1 MPASAGTLGVAAENA
16 TRSGR
21 SAPRWG
27 EGLFRCPSWPRAPGE
42 RTGERKG
49 GERAGERC
57 GGERA
62 GEREGVWRR
71 DLPPLGPSEVWPGLG
86 SSGVSTTGLGKC
98 SAVEAC
104 SRSAAERDEGRS
116 WVGLGVGVGV
126 GVGLGEGPGL
136 GIGPG

>member
-1 MPASAGTLGVAAENA
+1 MPASAGTLGVAADTA

-21 SAPRWG
+21 SAPRVV

-42 RTGERKG
+42 RTGERSG
-49 GERAGERC
+49 GERAGERN

-71 DLPPLGPSEVWPGLG
+71 DLPPLGPSEVCPGLG
-86 SSGVSTTGLGKC
+86 SSGASTAGLGKC

-116 WVGLGVGVGV
+116 WVGLGVGG
-126 GVGLGEGPGL
+126 GGGGGLGEGPGL
-136 GIGPG
+136 GAGPG

>member
-1 MPASAGTLGVAAENA
+1 MPASAGTLGVAADTA

-49 GERAGERC
+49 GERAGERS

-71 DLPPLGPSEVWPGLG
+71 DLPPLGPSEVCPGLG
-86 SSGVSTTGLGKC
+86 SSGVSTGGLGKC

-116 WVGLGVGVGV
+116 CVGLGVGVGV
-126 GVGLGEGPGL
+126 GVGSGEGPGL
-136 GIGPG
+136 GGGPG

>member
-1 MPASAGTLGVAAENA
+1 MPASAGTLGVAADTA

-27 EGLFRCPSWPRAPGE
+27 EGLFRCPSWPRAP
-42 RTGERKG
+42 

-71 DLPPLGPSEVWPGLG
+71 DLPPLGPSDVCAGLA
-86 SSGVSTTGLGKC
+86 SSGVSTAGLGKC

-116 WVGLGVGVGV
+116 WVGLGVGV
-126 GVGLGEGPGL
+126 E
-136 GIGPG
+136 